1 MGKLKWVAVV
11 WFLFCLVVLSSCA
24 VHTPT
29 ATGVTGL
36 KPDPRLVQ
44 GRLAN
49 GLTYLLLKNST
60 PENRV
65 SMHLDVQAGSMN
77 ETDAERGIA
86 HYLEHMLFNGST
98 HFKPDELIEYFQSIG
113 MRFGAD
119 ANAHTGFFET
129 VYDVFLPSGD
139 RASMDRGFL
148 VLDDFARGAL
158 LLESEVERER
168 GVILAEKRERDS
180 VAYRTFEATL
190 AFELEGSRLPQRLPI
205 GTEEVINK
213 ADHNLLKGYYDA
225 WYRPENMVLVVVGD
239 FDLTEVEALIKERFS
254 SMTPRA
260 PQRLL
265 PGDTWDGGKQ
275 DRAFHHYEPESGNTT
290 VTIEKVR
297 GVPFRMDTPAA
308 FKKRAV
314 MDLAEAVVSNR
325 LSRLVRQKDAALSDA
340 GIYSGDFFQG
350 VHFSAI
356 SAESDPGQWQES
368 LGLLETTLRRA
379 LEFGFAE
386 QELARVKADFI
397 QALTTKVKEAG
408 TRKSGDIAN
417 EIINQVNHK
426 RIFQSPEQRYNL
438 LKDFVDALTVEDLVK
453 TFREEWEK
461 GPWLVLVTGNAPI
474 ESSVSQTAED
484 LILQVFQ
491 ESRAQDVNPPEVHEQ
506 IGFPYLS
513 KPVTR
518 GVIKAEET
526 VEPLGVKVVEFAN
539 QIRLSLK
546 PTKFKKG
553 EFLFKAGFGQGRKG
567 EPEALAGIALLAA
580 SVVNESGFGGMDKN
594 QLEAALAGRNVSVH
608 LDADQGRFFIS
619 GSAGPEESELVF
631 QLIRNYFLDP
641 GFRPE
646 ALALAKDRYRQMY
659 HEALGTPEGVMAF
672 TGERFLAGGDSRF
685 GLPTISE
692 IEQITLAD
700 IQSWMVS
707 CFNSGSMDVS
717 VVGDFHPDQVLSQ
730 AATYLGTL
738 AKRKEIDM
746 NQRRPDPV
754 FPAGKTLEL
763 TVDTTLDKA
772 LVQLAFPT
780 DDFWDISKVRRLNVL
795 AAIFSERLRQNVRE
809 KLGASYSPF
818 AYNAPSQDHDGYG
831 VFRAVVNVKPG
842 DGEMVLQEIQGL
854 ANSLSENGVTQKEV
868 ELAVKPII
876 THIKDMRRN
885 NEYWLESVLAGS
897 GDHPEKLAWATTI
910 LDDYQSVGVGR
921 INLLAGEYLKKTKG
935 ASIIIRPLK

>member
-1 MGKLKWVAVV
+1 MGKLKWVSVAWV
-11 WFLFCLVVLSSCA
+11 FSCLVILSSCA

-29 ATGVTGL
+29 AIGVKSL
-36 KPDPRLVQ
+36 EPDPRLVQ

-77 ETDAERGIA
+77 ETDAERGVA

-139 RASMDRGFL
+139 RASLDSGFL
-148 VLDDFARGAL
+148 VLDDFAQGAL

-180 VAYRTFEATL
+180 VSYRTFEATL
-190 AFELEGSRLPQRLPI
+190 DFELPGSRLPQRLPI
-205 GTEEVINK
+205 GTDEVINN
-213 ADHNLLKGYYDA
+213 ADHGLLKGYYDT

-239 FDLTEVEALIKERFS
+239 FNIAAVESLIKQRFS
-254 SMTPRA
+254 TMKSRA

-265 PGDTWDGGKQ
+265 PEDTWDGGTR
-275 DRAFHHYEPESGNTT
+275 DRAFYHYEPESGNTT

-297 GVPFRMDTPAA
+297 KVPFKMDTPTA
-308 FKKRAV
+308 FKKRAIL
-314 MDLAEAVVSNR
+314 DLAEAAVENR
-325 LSRLVRQKDAALSDA
+325 LSRLVRQKGVPFSDA

-356 SAESDPGQWQES
+356 AAESDTGEWQES
-368 LGLLETTLRRA
+368 LGLLETTLRSA
-379 LEFGFAE
+379 LEFGFSE

-397 QALTTKVKEAG
+397 QTLATEVKEAG
-408 TRKSGDIAN
+408 TRKSGDLAN

-426 RIFQSPEQRYNL
+426 RIFQSPGQRYDL
-438 LKDFVDALTVEDLVK
+438 LKDFVDALTVDDLVK

-461 GPWLVLVTGNAPI
+461 GPWLVLVTGNAAI
-474 ESSVSQTAED
+474 ESSVPQLAED
-484 LILQVFQ
+484 LILQAFQ
-491 ESRAQDVNPPEVHEQ
+491 KSRAQKVSPPKVHEE

-513 KPVTR
+513 KPVTQ
-518 GVIKAEET
+518 GVIKAEKT
-526 VEPLGVKVVEFAN
+526 VEPLDVKVVEFEN
-539 QIRLSLK
+539 QVRLSLK

-567 EPEALAGIALLAA
+567 EPETLAGIALLAT
-580 SVVNESGFGGMDKN
+580 SVVNESGFGGIDKD
-594 QLEAALAGRNVSVH
+594 QLEAALAGRNVTVH
-608 LDADQGRFFIS
+608 LDADQGRFFIT

-685 GLPTISE
+685 GLPLISD
-692 IEQITLAD
+692 IEKITLAD

-707 CFNSGSMDVS
+707 CFSSSSLDVS
-717 VVGDFHPDQVLSQ
+717 VVGDFNPDQVLSQ

-738 AKRKEIDM
+738 PKRKDIDM
-746 NQRRPDPV
+746 EQSRPDPE
-754 FPAGKTLEL
+754 FPAGKRLEL
-763 TVDTTLDKA
+763 TVDTTLEKA

-831 VFRAVVNVKPG
+831 VFRAVVNVEPG
-842 DGEMVLQEIQGL
+842 ATEMVLQEIQKL
-854 ANSLSENGVTQKEV
+854 AHSLNENGVTQKEV
-868 ELAVKPII
+868 ELSLKPII
-876 THIKDMRRN
+876 THIKDLQRN
-885 NEYWLESVLAGS
+885 NEYWLESVLSGS
-897 GDHPEKLAWATTI
+897 GEHPEKLEWAKTI
-910 LDDYQSVGVGR
+910 LDDYQSIGVNP
-921 INLLAGEYLKKTKG
+921 INLLAGEYLKTTKG